1 MEKEKTLKELR
12 QEVSEIEKDLEKRLS
27 TLCNTYKLN
36 QMDIKVNLSSF
47 ERLGVEG
54 SYSLLTVVKSVNLN
68 ITI

>member
-47 ERLGVEG
+47 ERIDLKGT
-54 SYSLLTVVKSVNLN
+54 SLITVVKSVKLN
-68 ITI
+68 ISI

>member
-27 TLCNTYKLN
+27 TLCDTYKLN

-47 ERLGVEG
+47 ERIDLKGT
-54 SYSLLTVVKSVNLN
+54 SLITVVKSVKLN
-68 ITI
+68 ISI